1 MQRRLRRY
9 DVTRWASEFLSTLVG
24 MRGMQEGIDSKLLSP
39 AVRQEIVARY
49 RSSHDRLLFLDYD
62 GTLTP
67 LVRHPAMAKPDGRTL
82 ALLRTLVSEPRN
94 TVVIVS
100 GRDRHTLEEWFS
112 ELALGMVAEHGAWL
126 RPKGQDWQRAKPLS
140 GGWKQQVLPILEM
153 YADRL
158 PGAFVEDKEDSLAW
172 HHRMADPEQAGQRAS
187 ELIDHLLQLTA
198 KAGLQVV
205 RGNKVVEVRRAGV
218 DKGSALL
225 AWTAGSGYDFVL
237 AIGDDTTDEDLFKA
251 LPEAAISIRV
261 GTSPTHARYNMR
273 SSAQVTELLHSFTLT
288 ERSTT

>member
-1 MQRRLRRY
+1 
-9 DVTRWASEFLSTLVG
+9 
-24 MRGMQEGIDSKLLSP
+24 MQERIDLKLLSP
-39 AVRQEIVARY
+39 AVRQDIVAHY
-49 RSSHDRLLFLDYD
+49 RSSQRRLLLLDYD

-67 LVRHPAMAKPDGRTL
+67 LVRHPAIAKPDGTTL
-82 ALLRTLVSEPRN
+82 ALLRTLGSEPRN

-100 GRDRHTLEEWFS
+100 GRDRHTLEEWFAD
-112 ELALGMVAEHGAWL
+112 LALGLVAEHGAWL

-140 GGWKQQVLPILEM
+140 DGWKQQVLPILEM

-158 PGAFVEDKEDSLAW
+158 PGAFVEEKEDSLAW
-172 HHRMADPEQAGQRAS
+172 HHRMADPEQAGQSAS

-225 AWTAGSGYDFVL
+225 AWTAGGDYDFVL
-237 AIGDDTTDEDLFKA
+237 GIGDDTTDEDLFRA

-261 GTSPTHARYNMR
+261 GISATHARYNVR
-273 SSAQVTELLHSFTLT
+273 SSGQVTELLRSFTLT
-288 ERSTT
+288 DFQ